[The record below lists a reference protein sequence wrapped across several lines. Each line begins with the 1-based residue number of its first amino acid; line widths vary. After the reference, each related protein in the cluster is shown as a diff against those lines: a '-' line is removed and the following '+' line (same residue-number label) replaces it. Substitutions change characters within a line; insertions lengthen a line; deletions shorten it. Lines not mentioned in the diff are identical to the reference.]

1 MRFDKLT
8 TKFQQAI
15 NDAQSLALANDNPY
29 IEPQHVLLAMLNDR
43 EGGVGGLLA
52 RAGVNAGGLG
62 QALKTAIERL
72 PKVSGTGGE
81 ISVSKELANLF
92 NLTEKA
98 ALKRGDQFIA
108 SEMFLLALTEDKSET
123 GRLFKEHGGQTAA
136 LEAAI
141 NAVRGS
147 DTINT
152 ADAESQ
158 REALSKYTL
167 DLTERA
173 RQGKLDPVIGRD
185 DEIRRAIQVLQRRT
199 KNNPVLIGEPGVGKT
214 AIVEGLAQRIVN
226 GEVPESLKHKRL
238 LVLDLAA

>member
-152 ADAESQ
+152 
-158 REALSKYTL
+158 
-167 DLTERA
+167 
-173 RQGKLDPVIGRD
+173 
-185 DEIRRAIQVLQRRT
+185 
-199 KNNPVLIGEPGVGKT
+199 
-214 AIVEGLAQRIVN
+214 
-226 GEVPESLKHKRL
+226 
-238 LVLDLAA
+238 

>member
-81 ISVSKELANLF
+81 ISVSKELAN
-92 NLTEKA
+92 
-98 ALKRGDQFIA
+98 
-108 SEMFLLALTEDKSET
+108 
-123 GRLFKEHGGQTAA
+123 
-136 LEAAI
+136 
-141 NAVRGS
+141 
-147 DTINT
+147 
-152 ADAESQ
+152 
-158 REALSKYTL
+158 
-167 DLTERA
+167 
-173 RQGKLDPVIGRD
+173 
-185 DEIRRAIQVLQRRT
+185 
-199 KNNPVLIGEPGVGKT
+199 
-214 AIVEGLAQRIVN
+214 
-226 GEVPESLKHKRL
+226 
-238 LVLDLAA
+238 